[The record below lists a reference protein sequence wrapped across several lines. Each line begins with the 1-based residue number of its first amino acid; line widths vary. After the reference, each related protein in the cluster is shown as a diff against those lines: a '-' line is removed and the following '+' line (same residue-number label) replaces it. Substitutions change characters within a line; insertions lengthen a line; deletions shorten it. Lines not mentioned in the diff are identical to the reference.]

1 MGNVKLLLEW
11 VTVPLFIIA
20 LQLPQG
26 AVLYWLASS
35 LTALAQ
41 VRCVSSLP
49 LFPVIPCHCLLSLLC
64 AISCHCCVPFPVIL
78 RAISCHCCVPFPVIV
93 CHGMR
98 HQYRVHLCHAQ
109 LYRELSCNNAAIDM
123 QSFCLI

>member
-1 MGNVKLLLEW
+1 MRWVMGNVKLVLEW

-41 VRCVSSLP
+41 VR
-49 LFPVIPCHCLLSLLC
+49 
-64 AISCHCCVPFPVIL
+64 
-78 RAISCHCCVPFPVIV
+78 
-93 CHGMR
+93 
-98 HQYRVHLCHAQ
+98 
-109 LYRELSCNNAAIDM
+109 
-123 QSFCLI
+123 